1 MELLSGNISEAYTYT
16 YFFKDDSLYV
26 KYFTVDRELIINK
39 IIPNKRLGNISEE
52 TIKEILDKTLDLNVF
67 PNLNIISKATVYT
80 LNNDYDFIEILYFDK
95 NGRFIM
101 SKRITSPNRGLLPRD
116 EEKIKMSLDPDEPR
130 TFIPAYIVMSQD
142 TVIGKK
148 ALLFSDL
155 DQIIRIVPIRDYSLN
170 GLIKCIHLGKYDV
183 DTTRI
188 GTIRISRPEEDVS
201 CIIS

>member
-1 MELLSGNISEAYTYT
+1 
-16 YFFKDDSLYV
+16 
-26 KYFTVDRELIINK
+26 
-39 IIPNKRLGNISEE
+39 
-52 TIKEILDKTLDLNVF
+52 
-67 PNLNIISKATVYT
+67 
-80 LNNDYDFIEILYFDK
+80 
-95 NGRFIM
+95 
-101 SKRITSPNRGLLPRD
+101 
-116 EEKIKMSLDPDEPR
+116 MSLDPDEPR